1 MIIHVQ
7 SKCNTIHKYAQE
19 TPLIK
24 CVYIY
29 AVYGHPGDKP
39 NGRRTRQVKW
49 EKDPLAGSGVG
60 SGTRSPK
67 CTGAGREREPDWR
80 ERDGRGRVACGSG
93 RERYGIPCP
102 VQHSN
107 MYVNLLST
115 YCHKK
120 YCHTSTTLQSSIVQ
134 FVQKLWGRANV
145 KYYISIINWFLSTRD
160 IPKRWYLKVL
170 HTRVSYVENGASIR
184 SPKVKRSPNM
194 TISENQV
201 N

>member
-107 MYVNLLST
+107 VPMMNT
-115 YCHKK
+115 EI
-120 YCHTSTTLQSSIVQ
+120 Q
-134 FVQKLWGRANV
+134 
-145 KYYISIINWFLSTRD
+145 
-160 IPKRWYLKVL
+160 
-170 HTRVSYVENGASIR
+170 
-184 SPKVKRSPNM
+184 
-194 TISENQV
+194 
-201 N
+201 